1 MNKLEDVSVN
11 EFFKNEKA
19 AHIMLLSLKEIL
31 PNTNNWFAFLVS
43 LTVASIS
50 SIAMGWES
58 NTVEHFAEIVSKLLD
73 IELSVFGCVL
83 AVYSIILAFLNQ
95 DFMRCLLKQRFE
107 NTSILKKYVSYYE
120 SILFLYFIGLC
131 ITGVYM
137 LILSFIPKEFV
148 LTNNNIMNNI
158 LASGIIFIYMLYS
171 VRIFYELKSMI
182 FNTIMLFR
190 ASIVEQFNEGNIK

>member
-1 MNKLEDVSVN
+1 MNKSEDVSVD

-43 LTVASIS
+43 LIVASIS

-73 IELSVFGCVL
+73 IELSIFGCVL

-95 DFMRCLLKQRFE
+95 DFMRCLLKQRFK

-120 SILFLYFIGLC
+120 SVLFLYFIGLC
-131 ITGVYM
+131 MTGIYM
-137 LILSFIPKEFV
+137 LILSFIPNKFV

-190 ASIVEQFNEGNIK
+190 ASIVEQFNEKNTK